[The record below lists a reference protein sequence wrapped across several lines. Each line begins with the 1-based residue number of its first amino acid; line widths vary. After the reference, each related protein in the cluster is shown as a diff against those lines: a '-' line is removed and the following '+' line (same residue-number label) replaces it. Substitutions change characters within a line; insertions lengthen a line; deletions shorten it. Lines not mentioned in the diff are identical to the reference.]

1 LDFLN
6 VRVNQN
12 AQVTDASVR
21 NMEYC
26 AIVGAIALDHV
37 ITNDFSYMTL
47 SLMPEIYVQAL
58 GLMPKT

>member
-1 LDFLN
+1 VVRDFLN

-37 ITNDFSYMTL
+37 ITNDFSYT
-47 SLMPEIYVQAL
+47 
-58 GLMPKT
+58 

>member
-1 LDFLN
+1 VVRDFLN

-26 AIVGAIALDHV
+26 AIVGA
-37 ITNDFSYMTL
+37 L
-47 SLMPEIYVQAL
+47 SLMPEIYVQNNA
-58 GLMPKT
+58 

>member
-1 LDFLN
+1 VVRDFLN

-21 NMEYC
+21 NME
-26 AIVGAIALDHV
+26 L
-37 ITNDFSYMTL
+37 
-47 SLMPEIYVQAL
+47 PEIYVQAL

>member
-1 LDFLN
+1 MKHLSVFAKLHLSSPYRVVRDFLN

-12 AQVTDASVR
+12 SQATDASVR

-37 ITNDFSYMTL
+37 IINEF
-47 SLMPEIYVQAL
+47 
-58 GLMPKT
+58 